1 MISFR
6 RKKKFF
12 LFYFIF
18 KCIDLFLN
26 WESWSS
32 IHNMAFLPCLNLFS
46 SKWMEVTKLVRSW
59 NLFIWNTELYTS
71 LKGKGMFF
79 ALRVLVM
86 VHSSWE
92 KLRKSQNCVPI
103 ISISL
108 RLCLNSK
115 VNFLLSHCTLHRR
128 VPTNSLWGATP
139 AVTFKGMTFP
149 SSLWAGRH
157 CLQKDKGL
165 GFLPDWQKH
174 SSTTKEL

>member
-1 MISFR
+1 
-6 RKKKFF
+6 
-12 LFYFIF
+12 
-18 KCIDLFLN
+18 
-26 WESWSS
+26 
-32 IHNMAFLPCLNLFS
+32 MAFFSCLNLFS
-46 SKWMEVTKLVRSW
+46 NKWMEASKLVRSW
-59 NLFIWNTELYTS
+59 NLFIWNTELYTC

-115 VNFLLSHCTLHRR
+115 VNFLLSYCTLHRR

-139 AVTFKGMTFP
+139 AVTFKGLTFP

-157 CLQKDKGL
+157 CPQKDKGL
-165 GFLPDWQKH
+165 GSLPDWQKH
-174 SSTTKEL
+174 SSTTKGL

>member
-1 MISFR
+1 MS
-6 RKKKFF
+6 
-12 LFYFIF
+12 L
-18 KCIDLFLN
+18 
-26 WESWSS
+26 SS
-32 IHNMAFLPCLNLFS
+32 NHNMAFFCCLNLFS
-46 SKWMEVTKLVRSW
+46 SKWMEATKLVRPW
-59 NLFIWNTELYTS
+59 NLFIWNTESYMSTS

-92 KLRKSQNCVPI
+92 KLRKSQICVPI

-139 AVTFKGMTFP
+139 AVTFKGLTFP

-157 CLQKDKGL
+157 CPQKIKA
-165 GFLPDWQKH
+165 
-174 SSTTKEL
+174 

>member
-1 MISFR
+1 MICWKSSCWQTKWDLKVQCGSL
-6 RKKKFF
+6 KKKKRAYFHPLQRQESEITLCF
-12 LFYFIF
+12 LVCFDSGHV
-18 KCIDLFLN
+18 C
-26 WESWSS
+26 
-32 IHNMAFLPCLNLFS
+32 M
-46 SKWMEVTKLVRSW
+46 
-59 NLFIWNTELYTS
+59 YTS

-149 SSLWAGRH
+149 SSFWARRH
-157 CLQKDKGL
+157 CPQKDKGL

-174 SSTTKEL
+174 SSTTKGL